1 MGECTLEQDSNLTYL
16 FAAYSL
22 IWVVLFG
29 YLVRLRRR
37 EQELSQVVRRLT
49 DLASSK

>member
-1 MGECTLEQDSNLTYL
+1 MFVVDQDPNLTYL

-37 EQELSQVVRRLT
+37 EQELSEIVRRLT
-49 DLASSK
+49 NSATSE

>member
-1 MGECTLEQDSNLTYL
+1 MEQDPNLTYL

-22 IWVVLFG
+22 IWVVFFG

-37 EQELSQVVRRLT
+37 EQELSQAVES
-49 DLASSK
+49 LANAASDK